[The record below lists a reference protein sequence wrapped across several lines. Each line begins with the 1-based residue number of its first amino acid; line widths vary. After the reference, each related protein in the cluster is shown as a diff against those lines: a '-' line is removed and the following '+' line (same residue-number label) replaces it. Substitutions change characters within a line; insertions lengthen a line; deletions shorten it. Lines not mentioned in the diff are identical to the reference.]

1 MKGLLGKP
9 GQSRPTRKE
18 MIFFVNHRPVDSK
31 VISYALME
39 GFHTFIPKG
48 RFPPAILFLEIDP
61 ALVDVNIHPSKREV
75 RFREEAKVRSLLI
88 HAVLQHNRSFQGVN
102 PSVIRQTEVFDHDA
116 GKMVPEI
123 DSRALEVFGTKE
135 KLVSH
140 PTKSVKPMV
149 QDLDV
154 SNERSL
160 VSPPVNQNTEGLLQS
175 NSVGARS
182 DITASWRLIDRV
194 FGDLVL
200 FSAPQGI
207 VALHLRSA
215 YERIRLEQL
224 EDTLRD
230 SNKSS
235 SQTLLLPEPLELDGI
250 NRKNLE
256 ANLVR
261 LQKLGFVMQE
271 FGRNFYRIEGCP
283 TWIEPS
289 LASIFIQDF
298 LDLARDNR
306 QEAKFESLV
315 REALQSQSNF
325 QNEQRDDIS
334 DEEIIR
340 LTAQLLS
347 CRNPLVC
354 PKGRPTYYEIPK
366 RDFENRFRR
375 KL

>member
-1 MKGLLGKP
+1 M
-9 GQSRPTRKE
+9 
-18 MIFFVNHRPVDSK
+18 
-31 VISYALME
+31 
-39 GFHTFIPKG
+39 
-48 RFPPAILFLEIDP
+48 
-61 ALVDVNIHPSKREV
+61 NIHPSKREV

-200 FSAPQGI
+200 F
-207 VALHLRSA
+207 LHL
-215 YERIRLEQL
+215 
-224 EDTLRD
+224 
-230 SNKSS
+230 K
-235 SQTLLLPEPLELDGI
+235 
-250 NRKNLE
+250 
-256 ANLVR
+256 
-261 LQKLGFVMQE
+261 
-271 FGRNFYRIEGCP
+271 
-283 TWIEPS
+283 
-289 LASIFIQDF
+289 
-298 LDLARDNR
+298 
-306 QEAKFESLV
+306 ESLLFILGLHTK
-315 REALQSQSNF
+315 EF
-325 QNEQRDDIS
+325 D
-334 DEEIIR
+334 
-340 LTAQLLS
+340 
-347 CRNPLVC
+347 
-354 PKGRPTYYEIPK
+354 
-366 RDFENRFRR
+366 
-375 KL
+375 